1 MGFSLKERDR
11 RHQAVRANM
20 EKEGLDALII
30 YGSTGVGGQWRGNF
44 SYLTNYCLIF
54 ASAAVYFPLEGEPVA
69 FIPGENQLLDARR
82 PGWIEDMR
90 LTGNLVGELCA
101 HTKGQKAAV
110 GKIGVSSFAAIPSEA
125 MSEIRE
131 QLSGAELVDGVSA
144 VFEARETKGEEE
156 LEAAQR
162 GARVGDLG
170 WRRSLEILRPGLTE
184 LEWKAEIERVMTAEG
199 ADGYFNMLGAGQPDS
214 ANPNGEDN
222 VFRGFVVSPTAR
234 KFQKGDLALLEI
246 TPRVDGY
253 WNQVVRLVS
262 FGEPPEYIRKVHEA
276 CLDAKRAALAGIRPG
291 ETFTSVAEAING
303 ALEKHGYPMKGV
315 GSAHTTGLDLSESI
329 MNIDNQRVIEPGL
342 LLTVHPMTA
351 TGDWRQLFVGES
363 YFLHSDRLEMLNDCD
378 EEIAIVN

>member
-1 MGFSLKERDR
+1 MGFSLQERDR

-20 EKEGLDALII
+20 AKEGLDALIV

-44 SYLTNYCLIF
+44 SYLTGYCLIF

-90 LTGNLVGELCA
+90 LTGNPIGELCA
-101 HTKGQKAAV
+101 HAKRQRAAG
-110 GKIGVSSFAAIPSEA
+110 GKIGVSSFSAIPSGD
-125 MSEIRE
+125 MGEIRG
-131 QLSGAELVDGVSA
+131 QLAGAELVDGVSA
-144 VFEARETKGEEE
+144 VFDAREMKGEEE
-156 LEAAQR
+156 LEAARR

-170 WRRSLEILRPGLTE
+170 WRRSLEILRPGLSE
-184 LEWKAEIERVMTAEG
+184 FEWKAELERVMTAEG
-199 ADGYFNMLGAGQPDS
+199 ADGYFNMLGAGRPD
-214 ANPNGEDN
+214 GEDD

-246 TPRVDGY
+246 TPRVEGY

-262 FGEPPEYIRKVHEA
+262 FGEPPEYIQKAHEA

-291 ETFTSVAEAING
+291 ETFTSVAEAITG
-303 ALEKHGYPMKGV
+303 ALEKHGYAMKGV

-329 MNIDNQRVIEPGL
+329 MNLDNQRVIEPGL

-363 YFLHSDRLEMLNDCD
+363 YFLHPDRLEMLNDCD
-378 EEIAIVN
+378 EEIAVVD

>member
-1 MGFSLKERDR
+1 MGFSLNERDR
-11 RHQAVRANM
+11 RYRAVRAHM
-20 EKEGLDALII
+20 AKKGLDAII
-30 YGSTGVGGQWRGNF
+30 VYGNTGVGGQWRGNF
-44 SYLTNYCLIF
+44 SYLTDYSLIF

-69 FIPGENQLLDARR
+69 FIPGENQFLDARR

-90 LTGNLVGELCA
+90 LTGNPVGELCA
-101 HTKGQKAAV
+101 HAKAQKTTG
-110 GKIGVSSFAAIPSEA
+110 GKIGVSSFAAIPFED
-125 MSEIRE
+125 MNEIRR
-131 QLSGAELVDGVSA
+131 QLAGAELVDGVSV
-144 VFEARETKGEEE
+144 VFDARETKGEEE
-156 LEAAQR
+156 LKAARQ

-170 WRRSLEILRPGLTE
+170 WRRSLEILRPGLSE
-184 LEWKAEIERVMTAEG
+184 LEWKAELERVMTAEG
-199 ADGYFNMLGAGQPDS
+199 ANGYFNMLGVGQPDS
-214 ANPNGEDN
+214 DPPDGEDD

-262 FGEPPEYIRKVHEA
+262 FGEPPEYIQKAHEA
-276 CLDAKRAALAGIRPG
+276 CLDAKRTALAGIRPG
-291 ETFTSVAEAING
+291 ETFTSVAEAITG
-303 ALEKHGYPMKGV
+303 ALEKHGYSMKGV

-329 MNIDNQRVIEPGL
+329 MNLDNQRVIQPGL

-363 YFLHSDRLEMLNDCD
+363 YFLHPDRLEMLNDCD